1 MAAVTQK
8 TVVTQKLEGRCT
20 SHSRTDVAVRDRT
33 VVIDE
38 PTERGGTNQGLTPT
52 ETMMASL
59 IGCTNV
65 ITHKVA
71 AKNNV
76 AITSMNVRVEARF
89 DRRGVMLQ
97 EEIDVPFPSA
107 TLYIDLETD
116 ADAAAVERVKREL
129 AMFCPVSKVFRA
141 AGIELSE
148 VWNVSRPRE

>member
-1 MAAVTQK
+1 MVTVTQK

-20 SHSRTDVAVRDRT
+20 SHSRTDVTVRDRA

-38 PTERGGTNQGLTPT
+38 PAERGGTNQGLTPT

-76 AITSMNVRVEARF
+76 AIKSMNVRLEAQF

-107 TLYIDLETD
+107 TLYIDLKTD
-116 ADAAAVERVKREL
+116 ADSAAVERVKRDL

-141 AGIELSE
+141 AGIELKE
-148 VWNVSRPRE
+148 VWNVNKG

>member
-1 MAAVTQK
+1 MVTVTQK

-20 SHSRTDVAVRDRT
+20 SHSRTDVTVRDRS

-38 PTERGGTNQGLTPT
+38 PAERGGTNQGLTPT

-71 AKNNV
+71 AKNGV
-76 AITSMNVRVEARF
+76 DIKSMKVRVEAQF

-97 EEIDVPFPSA
+97 EELEVPFPSA

-116 ADAAAVERVKREL
+116 ADPAALEKVKREL

-141 AGIELSE
+141 AGIELKE
-148 VWNVSRPRE
+148 VWNVRKG

>member
-1 MAAVTQK
+1 MVAVTQK

-20 SHSRTDVAVRDRT
+20 SHSRTDVTVRDRAMI
-33 VVIDE
+33 IDE
-38 PTERGGTNQGLTPT
+38 PAERGGTNQGLTPT
-52 ETMMASL
+52 ETMMAAL

-76 AITSMNVRVEARF
+76 AFKSMNVRLEVEF

-107 TLYIDLETD
+107 TLYIDLQTD

-141 AGIELSE
+141 AGIALKE
-148 VWNVSRPRE
+148 VWNVRKG

>member
-1 MAAVTQK
+1 MGTVTQK

-38 PTERGGTNQGLTPT
+38 PVERGGTNQGLTPT
-52 ETMMASL
+52 ETLIASL

-76 AITSMNVRVEARF
+76 AIKSMNVRLDAQF

-97 EEIDVPFPSA
+97 EEIEVPFPSA
-107 TLYIDLETD
+107 TLYIELETD
-116 ADAAAVERVKREL
+116 ADAGAVERVKREL
-129 AMFCPVSKVFRA
+129 AMFCPVSKMFRA
-141 AGIELSE
+141 AGVDLKE
-148 VWNVSRPRE
+148 VWNVRRSK

>member
-1 MAAVTQK
+1 MVAVTQK
-8 TVVTQKLEGRCT
+8 TLVTQKLEGRCT
-20 SHSRTDVAVRDRT
+20 SHSRTDVTVRDRA

-38 PTERGGTNQGLTPT
+38 PLERGGSNQGLTPT

-59 IGCTNV
+59 VGCTNV

-71 AKNNV
+71 AKNGV
-76 AITSMNVRVEARF
+76 TIKSMHVRLEAQF
-89 DRRGVMLQ
+89 DRRGVTLQ

-107 TLYIDLETD
+107 TLTIDLETE

-141 AGIELSE
+141 AGVDLKE
-148 VWNVSRPRE
+148 VWNVSRPK